1 MPSPQ
6 IEQGH
11 PALRIHQ
18 VKGRLVNSYLIE
30 QDGALAVV
38 DVAWRGEKYVLGFLR
53 EVLGR
58 EPRDVRLVVCTHGDP
73 DHSGGVRAL
82 ARICGARVGLPYATH
97 SLHRHLLRDPLGL
110 LIKPATALLE
120 GLRPRAWAMYASPA
134 RSAEARVL
142 PAWLPDRDLRAEKSR
157 PATELRLKHGSPLP
171 GFAGWQLLPT
181 PGHSWDS
188 VCYYHAPSG
197 RLISGDTLL
206 GSGSRGV
213 LVPPAVYANPRQMAR
228 TLKLLKALRPTAV
241 YPGHG
246 SVFEGPGLLEHL

>member
-1 MPSPQ
+1 M
-6 IEQGH
+6 
-11 PALRIHQ
+11 RIHQ
-18 VKGRLVNSYLIE
+18 IKGRLVNSYLIE

-38 DVAWRGEKYVLGFLR
+38 DVAWRGEKYVLGYVR
-53 EVLGR
+53 EVLGAAP
-58 EPRDVRLVVCTHGDP
+58 EAIRLVVCTHGDP

-82 ARICGARVGLPYATH
+82 ARICGARVGLPHATH
-97 SLHRHLLRDPLGL
+97 SLRRHLLRDPLGL
-110 LIKPATALLE
+110 LIKPVTALLE

-134 RSAEARVL
+134 RSAEARAL
-142 PAWLPDRDLRAEKSR
+142 PAWQPEPDPGAGESR

-171 GFAGWQLLPT
+171 GFAGWQVLHT

-197 RLISGDTLL
+197 SLISGDTLL

-213 LVPPAVYANPRQMAR
+213 LVPPAVYANPVQMAR
-228 TLKLLKALRPTAV
+228 TLKLLKSLPLRAV

-246 SVFEGPGLLEHL
+246 SVFEGEGLLEHL

>member
-1 MPSPQ
+1 M
-6 IEQGH
+6 
-11 PALRIHQ
+11 RIHQ
-18 VKGRLVNSYLIE
+18 IKGRLVNSYLIE

-38 DVAWRGEKYVLGFLR
+38 DVAWRGEKYVLGYVR
-53 EVLGR
+53 EVLGAAP
-58 EPRDVRLVVCTHGDP
+58 EAIRLVVCTHGDP

-82 ARICGARVGLPYATH
+82 ARICGARVGLPHATH
-97 SLHRHLLRDPLGL
+97 SLRRHLLRDPLGL
-110 LIKPATALLE
+110 LIKPVTALLE

-134 RSAEARVL
+134 RSAEARAL
-142 PAWLPDRDLRAEKSR
+142 PAWQPEPAPGVGESR

-171 GFAGWQLLPT
+171 GFAGWQVLHT

-197 RLISGDTLL
+197 SLISGDTLL

-213 LVPPAVYANPRQMAR
+213 LVPPAVYANPVQMAR
-228 TLKLLKALRPTAV
+228 TLKLLKSLPLRTV

-246 SVFEGPGLLEHL
+246 SVFEGEGLLEHL